1 MMTDGYPPPSNPP
14 QGKSSP
20 IRYLLYV
27 LVAIGIVGPVL
38 LIVILAAAGVGI
50 AGFAGTED
58 GQRFAEGV
66 KNGYSLIVEATN
78 APGAQE
84 MRDAGC
90 QEAMVTTV
98 SQLTTLVTAFVPEG
112 EGTDEFAAMNQSQEI
127 LLFCQVQPWS
137 KAPECGELARVYS
150 DAVDP
155 DPAQVV
161 VMVQKQ
167 SQSDPVCSGYY
178 APDGTRL
185 GSLSDLDLSLVPEGL
200 PEEPQQ

>member
-1 MMTDGYPPPSNPP
+1 MTYGYPPPSNPP
-14 QGKSSP
+14 QGKRSW
-20 IRYLLYV
+20 IRYLLYA
-27 LVAIGIVGPVL
+27 LVAIGIVGPVV
-38 LIVILAAAGVGI
+38 LIVILAAAGAGI
-50 AGFAGTED
+50 ASFAGTED
-58 GQRFAEGV
+58 GRRFAEGV
-66 KNGYSLIVEATN
+66 KQGYSLIVEATN

-98 SQLTTLVTAFVPEG
+98 SQLTTLVSSFIPEG
-112 EGTDEFAAMNQSQEI
+112 EGTDDFAAMTASQEI

-137 KAPECGELARVYS
+137 KAPDCGELARVYG

-167 SQSDPVCSGYY
+167 GQSDPVCSGYY
-178 APDGTRL
+178 APDSTRL
-185 GSLSDLDLSLVPEGL
+185 GSLSDEDLSLVPE
-200 PEEPQQ
+200 EPQQ